1 MRHPLRSHRYHH
13 LGQPDIPMFQKE
25 TTEIP
30 FGAGEGW
37 IPLRGCRRA
46 ERLNSEKKSRI
57 FYI

>member
-1 MRHPLRSHRYHH
+1 MRSHRYHH

-25 TTEIP
+25 MTEIP